1 MTDVEYHRSRYDPPK
16 PKGIFG
22 VPPHVFIA
30 SVVVVCLLFALLAY
44 YFINAQ
50 FKLREVNYS
59 DESVEVELIEPIP
72 PPPPPP
78 RPRRRNRARV
88 MPGRERASPGG
99 SMSAWCRAFA

>member
-16 PKGIFG
+16 QKGIFG
-22 VPPHVFIA
+22 VPPHVFFA
-30 SVVVVCLLFALLAY
+30 SVVVVCLLFALLAF

-72 PPPPPP
+72 PPPPPSTP
-78 RPRRRNRARV
+78 RSGRRGRPRRCSTGRR
-88 MPGRERASPGG
+88 PGRSTWWPR
-99 SMSAWCRAFA
+99 